1 MLCKRE
7 PDQIDAI
14 VDAFGKT
21 KLDELQKESL
31 QKRYKFLLQGYQG
44 RAHRYNYAYHGLR
57 ITVTIGSLIV
67 PALLSVQNTG
77 PLSDEIYWFVWVL
90 SLFVTISNG
99 ILTLLKVDKKYF
111 TLNTTYQL
119 LLSEGWQ
126 FIELSGRFSGFYTPG
141 QDATHVNQY
150 KFFCHFLEKVRMK
163 QVEDE
168 YYKAPDQSQQTTT
181 HPTDSLVPPTPQKGP
196 ATLKSQPDVNAGAT
210 TIRRQ
215 NSAPAGF
222 GTKETQSSPSSEA
235 NKTSS
240 GTATG
245 ASGTAS
251 ASAPVLPAIAESDR
265 EGWNSE

>member
-1 MLCKRE
+1 MLCRPG

-14 VDAFGKT
+14 VNAFGKT
-21 KLDELQKESL
+21 KLDELQKDSL
-31 QKRYKFLLQGYQG
+31 QKRYKFLLQGYKG

-77 PLSDEIYWFVWVL
+77 PLSEQIYWFVWVL
-90 SLFVTISNG
+90 SLLVTISNG
-99 ILTLLKVDKKYF
+99 ISTLLKVDKKYF

-141 QDATHVNQY
+141 QDATHINQY

-168 YYKAPDQSQQTTT
+168 YYKAPDQGQQATT
-181 HPTDSLVPPTPQKGP
+181 HPTDSLVPPTPQKGLAP
-196 ATLKSQPDVNAGAT
+196 LKSQPDVNASAT

-215 NSAPAGF
+215 HSAPAGF
-222 GTKETQSSPSSEA
+222 NKEAQSSAASEA
-235 NKTSS
+235 STTSV
-240 GTATG
+240 TAF
-245 ASGTAS
+245 GTAS
-251 ASAPVLPAIAESDR
+251 AAASAAAPVLPAIAESDR

>member
-1 MLCKRE
+1 MLCRSG

-14 VDAFGKT
+14 VNAFGNT
-21 KLDELQKESL
+21 TLNELQKESL
-31 QKRYKFLLQGYQG
+31 QKRYKFLLQGYKG

-77 PLSDEIYWFVWVL
+77 PLSEQIYWFVWVL
-90 SLFVTISNG
+90 SLLVTISNG
-99 ILTLLKVDKKYF
+99 ISTLLKVDKKYF

-141 QDATHVNQY
+141 QDATHMNQY

-168 YYKAPDQSQQTTT
+168 YYKAPDQGQQAAT
-181 HPTDSLVPPTPQKGP
+181 HPTDSLVPPTPQKGL
-196 ATLKSQPDVNAGAT
+196 ALLKSQPDVNAGAT

-222 GTKETQSSPSSEA
+222 NNKEAQSSAASEGITITVSA
-235 NKTSS
+235 A

-245 ASGTAS
+245 AS
-251 ASAPVLPAIAESDR
+251 APFLPPIAESDR